1 MNNLKLSSRAEG
13 ISESSSIKLA
23 TTILSLK
30 KQGKNIIGLNV
41 GEPDF
46 LPEKAV
52 FDATKKALDEGK
64 VRYSKVQG
72 EEELVNN
79 IIESIN
85 GKGHLNVSAENILV
99 SNGSKQSLYQVFQTI
114 CNPSDEVIIFS
125 PYWVTFPESIKLSGA
140 TPVVIKCGKDLIPN
154 LEQIKKNITKK
165 TKAIVINS
173 PNNPS
178 GEVYP
183 KELFKNIISLCI
195 ENDIYL
201 ISDEAYIDLVF
212 EGEKPNYLFHD
223 YPEAFENIITTR
235 TFSKTYSLTGFRT
248 GFTVASSKIISHL
261 NKLQGHVTGNNCTF
275 SQYGAS
281 AALKIDEEVIHHKI
295 DSFKER
301 RDIAFQIINPVLPL
315 TKPRGAFYLFP
326 SIEEYLLPQE
336 SCLDF
341 CDKILL
347 EKNVAI
353 LPGSAFGH
361 PGHIRIAFT
370 ASLEEVKIG
379 CQRIVEFIKERQ
391 G

>member
-1 MNNLKLSSRAEG
+1 M
-13 ISESSSIKLA
+13 
-23 TTILSLK
+23 
-30 KQGKNIIGLNV
+30 
-41 GEPDF
+41 
-46 LPEKAV
+46 
-52 FDATKKALDEGK
+52 
-64 VRYSKVQG
+64 
-72 EEELVNN
+72 
-79 IIESIN
+79 
-85 GKGHLNVSAENILV
+85 
-99 SNGSKQSLYQVFQTI
+99 
-114 CNPSDEVIIFS
+114 
-125 PYWVTFPESIKLSGA
+125 TFPESIKLSGA
-140 TPVVIKCGKDLIPN
+140 SPIVIKCGRDLTPN

-183 KELFKNIISLCI
+183 KELFKNIINLCI
-195 ENDIYL
+195 EHDIYL

-261 NKLQGHVTGNNCTF
+261 NKLQGHITGNNCTF

-281 AALKIDEEVIHHKI
+281 AALKIDEEVINHKI

-301 RDIAFQIINPVLPL
+301 RDIAFEIINPCLPL
-315 TKPRGAFYLFP
+315 KKPRGSFYLFP
-326 SIEEYLLPQE
+326 SIEEFLLPQE

-341 CDKILL
+341 CDKLLL

-361 PGHIRIAFT
+361 AGHIRIAFT
-370 ASLEEVKIG
+370 ASLEEVKLG
-379 CQRIVEFIKERQ
+379 CQRIVDFIKERQ
-391 G
+391 AK